1 MRTVLIGSDFMYAS
15 DGSLIPIEINTNV
28 GWDSD
33 IQRIE
38 SASDVFD
45 LTDLVEFI
53 STNGFTKVEYI
64 GAVQPFY
71 QSLSQSIDIECNF
84 HLVADALTVPELE
97 DNDTTLIIRS
107 AYDTTA
113 LVDEFYCANKV
124 NFLNL
129 ISSTT
134 FGSQFA
140 YKDGATLVNTI
151 TTIPDNGIHPNFLLK
166 AVSPHYD
173 KEIYPKLFRVS
184 DMAQLQVILGQ
195 VNADYFLMPY
205 HYNPDKLYENHIQV
219 VRSFNLLFPPDLDS
233 ISIGAYHKIC
243 INEVDS
249 NPTYNPNTFV
259 YQGDRV
265 RYLTNVQNRWEPKL
279 EDTDLVEMADGS
291 FKTAL
296 ELEIGDD
303 IRTIDIPNPFD
314 VDSTNELVNYRIS
327 YDTLNTGSVY
337 STNKVTNKFR
347 IHKRTLVNYL
357 QFSDGSDWKDVGDSN
372 YLVDRAGEIRFINTG
387 QLKEGDILI
396 LIDTTD
402 DTNIS
407 FVQKTIVSKT
417 SQIEFFSG
425 WTISVERRH
434 LFLTKTSENSNE
446 SFVAIEHNLYQG
458 CFCYVN
464 TYNTYYACYYCNGQC
479 GKNEVCYPSTLPSYG
494 YNLAGGTCYTC
505 FQ

>member
-15 DGSLIPIEINTNV
+15 DGSLVPIEINTNV
-28 GWDSD
+28 GWDSEV
-33 IQRIE
+33 QRIE
-38 SASDVFD
+38 NRAEDIFD

-53 STNGFTKVEYI
+53 TTNGFTKVEYI

-71 QSLSQSIDIECNF
+71 EILSQSIDVECNF
-84 HLVADALTVPELE
+84 HLVADALTVPNLE
-97 DNDTTLIIRS
+97 DDDTTLIIRS

-140 YKDGATLVNTI
+140 YKDGATLVNNI
-151 TTIPDNGIHPNFLLK
+151 TTIPDNGVHPNFLLK
-166 AVSPHYD
+166 AVTPHYD
-173 KEIYPKLFRVS
+173 KDMYPKLFRVS
-184 DMAQLQVILGQ
+184 DMTQLEIILGE

-205 HYNPDKLYENHIQV
+205 HYNPDKLHENHIQV

-249 NPTYNPNTFV
+249 APTYNPNTFL
-259 YQGDRV
+259 YEGDRI
-265 RYLTNVQNRWEPKL
+265 RYLTNPKNRWEPKL

-296 ELEIGDD
+296 DLQIGDE

-314 VDSTNELVNYRIS
+314 VDNRDELVNYKIS
-327 YDTLNTGSVY
+327 YDTLTSESVY
-337 STNKVTNKFR
+337 STNRVTNKFR
-347 IHKRTLVNYL
+347 IHKKTSVNYL
-357 QFSDGSDWKDVGDSN
+357 TFTDGTDWKDVGDSN
-372 YLVDRAGEIRFINTG
+372 YLVDRVGEIRFINTG
-387 QLKEGDILI
+387 QFKEGDILI

-402 DTNIS
+402 ESNIS
-407 FVQKTIVSKT
+407 FVQKTIASRT
-417 SQIEFFSG
+417 TEIEFFEG
-425 WTISVERRH
+425 WVISVERRH

-446 SFVAIEHNLYQG
+446 SFVAIEHNLYQS
-458 CFCYVN
+458 CNCYINSYN
-464 TYNTYYACYYCNGQC
+464 TYNACNYCNGAC
-479 GKNEVCYPSTLPSYG
+479 GKNESCSPSTLPSFG
-494 YNLAGGTCYTC
+494 SLAGGTCYSC
-505 FQ
+505 F